1 MTSDLLFDL
10 PIQPVSEYKYID
22 KPAEL
27 EDQLIPIQS
36 AKEIGLDIET
46 TGLDPHRDR
55 IRLVQVSSRDSVNLI
70 IDAYTVSNWVK
81 LLEPIFKLDI
91 IKIIHN
97 AKFELKFF
105 KQLNIDIN
113 GVIFDTMLASQLLAA
128 GHQQKHKLSDLLKR
142 FLSVQIDKGEQQSNW
157 DQSELRPSQLAY
169 ANNDVEYLI
178 PLFDKLRLE
187 LKRHKLRK
195 VAKLEFD
202 TIHAVAQMEL
212 AGFGLDKQK
221 LNQYLN
227 KLEIRHQKL
236 ENELLNQLGPININ
250 SPRQLKEALFH
261 IGVILDDTTKETLN
275 HNAQLSIVADIIEY
289 RKIDKL
295 KSTYGTKL
303 IKSLH
308 PTTGRLHSDY
318 FQLGTNTGRMSCR
331 EPNIQSIVNG
341 ELRGCFRPKPG
352 HKLIVLDYAQIE
364 LRVLAEISRDFKMIE
379 ALNQGVDLHK
389 LTASIV
395 TQKEIGQISSD
406 EREIAKTLNFG
417 LVYGAGIE
425 NLTKHLRQKG
435 LTVQTSEMEKFK
447 KRFLKRFIG
456 VDLYIKKATKGRK
469 YEIRTLSGRKKE
481 FPVDKFGNRKSA
493 SYTEKL
499 NTPIQG
505 TAADIAKLGLS
516 KVYQILNGTRGK
528 LVAFI
533 HDEVVIEVPSEHAI
547 DLLPKVELALK
558 EAGQYYL
565 PNVEISLSTHIC
577 DSWMEKSV

>member
-55 IRLVQVSSRDSVNLI
+55 IRLIQVSSRDSVNLI

-227 KLEIRHQKL
+227 
-236 ENELLNQLGPININ
+236 NC
-250 SPRQLKEALFH
+250 FC
-261 IGVILDDTTKETLN
+261 
-275 HNAQLSIVADIIEY
+275 
-289 RKIDKL
+289 
-295 KSTYGTKL
+295 
-303 IKSLH
+303 
-308 PTTGRLHSDY
+308 
-318 FQLGTNTGRMSCR
+318 SC
-331 EPNIQSIVNG
+331 
-341 ELRGCFRPKPG
+341 
-352 HKLIVLDYAQIE
+352 A
-364 LRVLAEISRDFKMIE
+364 
-379 ALNQGVDLHK
+379 
-389 LTASIV
+389 
-395 TQKEIGQISSD
+395 
-406 EREIAKTLNFG
+406 
-417 LVYGAGIE
+417 
-425 NLTKHLRQKG
+425 
-435 LTVQTSEMEKFK
+435 
-447 KRFLKRFIG
+447 
-456 VDLYIKKATKGRK
+456 
-469 YEIRTLSGRKKE
+469 
-481 FPVDKFGNRKSA
+481 
-493 SYTEKL
+493 
-499 NTPIQG
+499 
-505 TAADIAKLGLS
+505 
-516 KVYQILNGTRGK
+516 
-528 LVAFI
+528 
-533 HDEVVIEVPSEHAI
+533 
-547 DLLPKVELALK
+547 
-558 EAGQYYL
+558 
-565 PNVEISLSTHIC
+565 
-577 DSWMEKSV
+577 

>member
-55 IRLVQVSSRDSVNLI
+55 IRLIQVSSRDSVNLI

-250 SPRQLKEALFH
+250 SPRQLKEALFN

-275 HNAQLSIVADIIEY
+275 HNAQLSIISDIIEY

-295 KSTYGTKL
+295 KSTYG
-303 IKSLH
+303 
-308 PTTGRLHSDY
+308 
-318 FQLGTNTGRMSCR
+318 
-331 EPNIQSIVNG
+331 
-341 ELRGCFRPKPG
+341 ELRSCFRPKAG
-352 HKLIVLDYAQIE
+352 YKLIVLDYAQIE

-577 DSWMEKSV
+577 DSWMEKSA

>member
-22 KPAEL
+22 KPTEL

-55 IRLVQVSSRDSVNLI
+55 IRLIQVSSRDSVNLI

-275 HNAQLSIVADIIEY
+275 HNAQLSIVAE
-289 RKIDKL
+289 
-295 KSTYGTKL
+295 L
-303 IKSLH
+303 IK
-308 PTTGRLHSDY
+308 
-318 FQLGTNTGRMSCR
+318 
-331 EPNIQSIVNG
+331 
-341 ELRGCFRPKPG
+341 K
-352 HKLIVLDYAQIE
+352 
-364 LRVLAEISRDFKMIE
+364 
-379 ALNQGVDLHK
+379 
-389 LTASIV
+389 
-395 TQKEIGQISSD
+395 
-406 EREIAKTLNFG
+406 
-417 LVYGAGIE
+417 
-425 NLTKHLRQKG
+425 
-435 LTVQTSEMEKFK
+435 
-447 KRFLKRFIG
+447 
-456 VDLYIKKATKGRK
+456 
-469 YEIRTLSGRKKE
+469 
-481 FPVDKFGNRKSA
+481 
-493 SYTEKL
+493 
-499 NTPIQG
+499 
-505 TAADIAKLGLS
+505 
-516 KVYQILNGTRGK
+516 
-528 LVAFI
+528 
-533 HDEVVIEVPSEHAI
+533 
-547 DLLPKVELALK
+547 
-558 EAGQYYL
+558 
-565 PNVEISLSTHIC
+565 
-577 DSWMEKSV
+577 DS